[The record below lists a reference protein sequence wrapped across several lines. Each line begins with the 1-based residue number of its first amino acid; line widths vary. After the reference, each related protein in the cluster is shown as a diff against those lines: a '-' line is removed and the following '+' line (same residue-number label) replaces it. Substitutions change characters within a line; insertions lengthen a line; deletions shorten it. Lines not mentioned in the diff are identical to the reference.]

1 MKFESCV
8 VHVSIASIDFILTSC
23 DSHRLIVVH
32 MCGFDVYCFH
42 VDPLWWSSFNRCI
55 VHTLYCCIV
64 HTLDDLALT
73 DQITFNHKNFYFF
86 LNTHLERLWLAYQNL
101 LLFLIIQTMGCLD
114 ETINRWGLYSSTKG
128 CLFTY
133 QTVSVLTSSCLV
145 WLDYNRYTGMFL
157 LGFLF

>member
-8 VHVSIASIDFILTSC
+8 VHVSIASIDFILTSS
-23 DSHRLIVVH
+23 DSHRLIVVY

-55 VHTLYCCIV
+55 VHTL
-64 HTLDDLALT
+64 DDPTLT

-86 LNTHLERLWLAYQNL
+86 LNTHLERLWLAYKNL

-114 ETINRWGLYSSTKG
+114 ETILINE
-128 CLFTY
+128 
-133 QTVSVLTSSCLV
+133 
-145 WLDYNRYTGMFL
+145 DYTLQRKVVFSL
-157 LGFLF
+157 IKLSLS